1 MDGMFN
7 GGEDDIDDE
16 KMWDFDV
23 EGRASNSAPPP
34 LSEKM
39 SGGENC
45 CIPIITACIKFWPKQ
60 NNVKLRKML
69 MWDVGISDDWW
80 WTTVDDIIGRNC
92 RCRCGI
98 TDGGYSIE

>member
-39 SGGENC
+39 SGGKK
-45 CIPIITACIKFWPKQ
+45 IA
-60 NNVKLRKML
+60 VSL
-69 MWDVGISDDWW
+69 
-80 WTTVDDIIGRNC
+80 
-92 RCRCGI
+92 
-98 TDGGYSIE
+98 

>member
-23 EGRASNSAPPP
+23 EGQASNSAPPP

-39 SGGENC
+39 SGGRKLLYPDNNC
-45 CIPIITACIKFWPKQ
+45 LHQILAKTKQ
-60 NNVKLRKML
+60 REAAE
-69 MWDVGISDDWW
+69 DVNAGRRYQRRLV
-80 WTTVDDIIGRNC
+80 VDYR
-92 RCRCGI
+92 
-98 TDGGYSIE
+98 